1 MDKQSKIFVTGH
13 AGLVGSAIVRN
24 LKANGYENLVYA
36 SKQEL
41 DLRNQQMVEQ
51 WFSEQ
56 KPEYVF
62 LAAGKVGG
70 ILANS
75 TFPGQFLY
83 DNLLIAANTLE
94 ASRKQKVK
102 KLLYLGSSCIYPKFA
117 SQPIIESQL
126 LTGPLEPTNE
136 AYAIAKIAGIKLCD
150 SYRTEYG
157 CNFISAMP
165 TNLYG
170 IGDNF
175 SEQSSHVIPAM
186 IRKFHEA
193 KLKNESEVT
202 IWGTGTPLR
211 EFLHVD
217 DLAEACKFLMLN
229 YDLPGPINVG
239 VGIDISIHDL
249 AIMIQEIVY
258 KDCDIKLDLSK
269 PDGTPKKCLDVSQI
283 NSLGWSHKIN
293 LYEGLRN
300 TYDWYLDN
308 QSSLRSKEL

>member
-1 MDKQSKIFVTGH
+1 MDKRSKIFVTGH
-13 AGLVGSAIVRN
+13 AGLVGSAIVGN

-56 KPEYVF
+56 RPEYVF

-150 SYRTEYG
+150 SYRAEYG

-202 IWGTGTPLR
+202 IWGTGTPMR

-217 DLAEACKFLMLN
+217 DLAEACRFLMLK

-239 VGIDISIHDL
+239 VGIDISIYDL

-258 KDCDIKLDLSK
+258 KDCDIKLDVSK

-300 TYDWYLDN
+300 TYDWYLEN

>member
-1 MDKQSKIFVTGH
+1 MDLESKIFVTGH

-24 LKANGYENLVYA
+24 LKANGYKNLVYA
-36 SKQEL
+36 NKQEL

-150 SYRTEYG
+150 SYRAEYG

-193 KLKNESEVT
+193 KLKNQSEVT

-217 DLAEACKFLMLN
+217 DLAEACRFLMLK

-249 AIMIQEIVY
+249 AIMIREIVY
-258 KDCDIKLDLSK
+258 KDCDIKIDVSK

-293 LYEGLRN
+293 LYEGLRT
-300 TYDWYLDN
+300 TYDWYLEN

>member
-1 MDKQSKIFVTGH
+1 MDKHSKIFVTGH

-24 LKANGYENLVYA
+24 LKANGYENLIYA
-36 SKQEL
+36 RKQEL

-117 SQPIIESQL
+117 NQPITESQL

-136 AYAIAKIAGIKLCD
+136 AYAISKIAGIKLCD
-150 SYRTEYG
+150 SYRSEYG

-202 IWGTGTPLR
+202 IWGTGTPMR

-217 DLAEACKFLMLN
+217 DLAEACRFLMLK

-249 AIMIQEIVY
+249 AKMIQKIVY
-258 KDCDIKLDLSK
+258 MDCDIKLDDSK
-269 PDGTPKKCLDVSQI
+269 PDGTPRKCLDISQI
-283 NSLGWSHKIN
+283 SSLGWSHKIH
-293 LYEGLRN
+293 LYEGLRS
-300 TYDWYLDN
+300 TYDWYLEN

>member
-102 KLLYLGSSCIYPKFA
+102 NFCIWGRVAFT
-117 SQPIIESQL
+117 QNLQVNQL
-126 LTGPLEPTNE
+126 LNRKCSLALLNQPT
-136 AYAIAKIAGIKLCD
+136 K
-150 SYRTEYG
+150 
-157 CNFISAMP
+157 
-165 TNLYG
+165 
-170 IGDNF
+170 
-175 SEQSSHVIPAM
+175 H
-186 IRKFHEA
+186 
-193 KLKNESEVT
+193 
-202 IWGTGTPLR
+202 
-211 EFLHVD
+211 
-217 DLAEACKFLMLN
+217 ML
-229 YDLPGPINVG
+229 L
-239 VGIDISIHDL
+239 
-249 AIMIQEIVY
+249 Q
-258 KDCDIKLDLSK
+258 K
-269 PDGTPKKCLDVSQI
+269 
-283 NSLGWSHKIN
+283 
-293 LYEGLRN
+293 
-300 TYDWYLDN
+300 
-308 QSSLRSKEL
+308 

>member
-1 MDKQSKIFVTGH
+1 MDVNSRIFVTGH

-24 LKANGYENLVYA
+24 LKVNGYENLVYA
-36 SKQEL
+36 SRQEL

-51 WFSEQ
+51 WFSDQ
-56 KPEYVF
+56 KPEFVF

-75 TFPGQFLY
+75 TYPGQFLY

-94 ASRKQKVK
+94 ASRKHKVK

-117 SQPIIESQL
+117 SQPIVESQL

-150 SYRTEYG
+150 SFRTEYG

-217 DLAEACKFLMLN
+217 DLAEACRFLMLK
-229 YDLPGPINVG
+229 YELPGPINVG

-249 AIMIQEIVY
+249 AKMIQEIVY

-300 TYDWYLDN
+300 TYDWYLEN

>member
-1 MDKQSKIFVTGH
+1 MDLESKIFISGH

-24 LKANGYENLVYA
+24 LKTNGYENLVYA

-51 WFSEQ
+51 WFSDT
-56 KPEYVF
+56 KPDYVF

-150 SYRTEYG
+150 SYRAEYG

-217 DLAEACKFLMLN
+217 DLAEACRFLMLK

-249 AIMIQEIVY
+249 AKMIQEIVY

-300 TYDWYLDN
+300 TYDWYLEN

>member
-1 MDKQSKIFVTGH
+1 MDIQSKIFVTGH

-24 LKANGYENLVYA
+24 LKQNGYENIITA

-41 DLRNQQMVEQ
+41 DLRNQHMVDK
-51 WFSEQ
+51 WFSEHR
-56 KPEYVF
+56 PESVF

-83 DNLLIAANTLE
+83 DNLLITANTLE

-117 SQPIIESQL
+117 TQPIIESQL

-150 SYRTEYG
+150 SYRSEYG

-217 DLAEACKFLMLN
+217 DLAEACRFLMLK

-239 VGIDISIHDL
+239 VGIDISIYDL
-249 AIMIQEIVY
+249 ALMIQEIVY

-283 NSLGWSHKIN
+283 NSLGWSPKIN
-293 LYEGLRN
+293 LYDGLRN
-300 TYDWYLDN
+300 TYDWYLKN
-308 QSSLRSKEL
+308 HSSLRSKEL

>member
-1 MDKQSKIFVTGH
+1 MDKHSKIFVTGH

-24 LKANGYENLVYA
+24 LMANGYENLIYA

-117 SQPIIESQL
+117 NQPITESQL

-193 KLKNESEVT
+193 KMRKESKVA

-217 DLAEACKFLMLN
+217 DLAEACRFLMLN
-229 YDLPGPINVG
+229 YHLPGPINVG
-239 VGIDISIHDL
+239 VGVDLSIFDL
-249 AIMIQEIVY
+249 AVMIKQIVHNDCEIEL
-258 KDCDIKLDLSK
+258 DITK
-269 PDGTPKKCLDVSQI
+269 PDGTPRKCLDISQI
-283 NSLGWSHKIN
+283 TSLGWTHKIA
-293 LYEGLRN
+293 LQDGLQN
-300 TYDWYLDN
+300 TYDWYLAN
-308 QSSLRSKEL
+308 QSSLRSQEF

>member
-13 AGLVGSAIVRN
+13 AGLVGSAIIRN
-24 LKANGYENLVYA
+24 LMANGYENLVYA

-75 TFPGQFLY
+75 TYPGQFLY

-94 ASRKQKVK
+94 ASRKHKVK

-117 SQPIIESQL
+117 SQPIVESQL

-150 SYRTEYG
+150 SFRTEYG

-217 DLAEACKFLMLN
+217 DLAEACRFLMLK

-249 AIMIQEIVY
+249 AKMIQEIVY

-300 TYDWYLDN
+300 TYDWYLEN

>member
-36 SKQEL
+36 SKQGL
-41 DLRNQQMVEQ
+41 DLRNQQMVDQ
-51 WFSEQ
+51 WFSDQ

-102 KLLYLGSSCIYPKFA
+102 KFLYLGSSCIYPKFA

-136 AYAIAKIAGIKLCD
+136 AYAIAKIAGVKLCD
-150 SYRTEYG
+150 SYRAEYG

-217 DLAEACKFLMLN
+217 DLAEACRFLMLK

-239 VGIDISIHDL
+239 VGIDISIYDL
-249 AIMIQEIVY
+249 AIMIQDIVY
-258 KDCDIKLDLSK
+258 KDCDIKLDVSK

-300 TYDWYLDN
+300 TYDWYLEN

>member
-1 MDKQSKIFVTGH
+1 MDPQNKIFVTGH

-24 LKANGYENLVYA
+24 LKRNGYENVITA

-51 WFSEQ
+51 WFSENR
-56 KPEYVF
+56 PEYVF

-83 DNLLIAANTLE
+83 DNLLIAGNTIE

-102 KLLYLGSSCIYPKFA
+102 KLLYLGSSCIYPKLA
-117 SQPIIESQL
+117 TQPIVESQL

-175 SEQSSHVIPAM
+175 SEQSSHVIPAL
-186 IRKFHEA
+186 IRKFHDA
-193 KLKNESEVT
+193 KLKNETEVT

-217 DLAEACKFLMLN
+217 DLAEACRFLMLK

-239 VGIDISIHDL
+239 VGTDVSIHEL
-249 AIMIQEIVY
+249 AIMIQKIVY
-258 KDCDIKLDLSK
+258 KDCDIKFDVRK
-269 PDGTPKKCLDVSQI
+269 PDGTPKKCLDVRQI
-283 NSLGWSHKIN
+283 KSLGWSHKID
-293 LYEGLRN
+293 LYEGLRS
-300 TYDWYLDN
+300 TYDWYLEN

>member
-1 MDKQSKIFVTGH
+1 MNKQSKIFVTGH

-24 LKANGYENLVYA
+24 LKANGYKNLIYA

-41 DLRNQQMVEQ
+41 DLRNQQMVEH
-51 WFSEQ
+51 WFSVQ
-56 KPEYVF
+56 KPDYVF

-83 DNLLIAANTLE
+83 DNLLITANTLE
-94 ASRKQKVK
+94 ASRKQEVK

-117 SQPIIESQL
+117 DQPIIESQL

-136 AYAIAKIAGIKLCD
+136 AYAIAKIAGVKLCD

-193 KLKNESEVT
+193 KISNNSKVI

-217 DLAEACKFLMLN
+217 DLAEACRFLMLN

-239 VGIDISIHDL
+239 VGVDISIFDL
-249 AIMIQEIVY
+249 AVMIKHIVH
-258 KDCDIKLDLSK
+258 KDCEIELDVTK
-269 PDGTPKKCLDVSQI
+269 PDGTPRKCLDISQI
-283 NSLGWSHKIN
+283 TSLGWDHRIKLKQGLQST
-293 LYEGLRN
+293 YE
-300 TYDWYLDN
+300 WYLAH
-308 QSSLRSKEL
+308 QSSLRSKEH

>member
-117 SQPIIESQL
+117 SQPITESQL

-150 SYRTEYG
+150 SYRAEYG

-193 KLKNESEVT
+193 KLKNESKVT
-202 IWGTGTPLR
+202 IWGTGTPMR

-217 DLAEACKFLMLN
+217 DLAEACRFLMLK

-239 VGIDISIHDL
+239 VGIDISIYHL

-258 KDCDIKLDLSK
+258 KDCDIKLDVSK

-300 TYDWYLDN
+300 TYDWYLE
-308 QSSLRSKEL
+308 KEL

>member
-117 SQPIIESQL
+117 SQPITESQL

-150 SYRTEYG
+150 SYRAEYG

-193 KLKNESEVT
+193 KLKNESKVT
-202 IWGTGTPLR
+202 IWGTGTPMR

-217 DLAEACKFLMLN
+217 DLAEACRFLMLK

-239 VGIDISIHDL
+239 VGIDISIYHL

-258 KDCDIKLDLSK
+258 KDCDIKLDVSK

-300 TYDWYLDN
+300 TYDWYLEN

>member
-1 MDKQSKIFVTGH
+1 
-13 AGLVGSAIVRN
+13 
-24 LKANGYENLVYA
+24 
-36 SKQEL
+36 
-41 DLRNQQMVEQ
+41 MVEQ

-117 SQPIIESQL
+117 SQPITESQL

-150 SYRTEYG
+150 SYRAEYG

-193 KLKNESEVT
+193 KLKNESKVT
-202 IWGTGTPLR
+202 IWGTGTPMR

-217 DLAEACKFLMLN
+217 DLAEACRFLMLK

-239 VGIDISIHDL
+239 VGIDISIYHL

-258 KDCDIKLDLSK
+258 KDCDIKLDVSK

-300 TYDWYLDN
+300 TYDWYLEN

>member
-117 SQPIIESQL
+117 SQPITESQL

-150 SYRTEYG
+150 SYRAEYG

-193 KLKNESEVT
+193 KLKNESKVT
-202 IWGTGTPLR
+202 IWGTGTPMR

-217 DLAEACKFLMLN
+217 DLAEACRFLMLK

-239 VGIDISIHDL
+239 VGIDISIYHL

-258 KDCDIKLDLSK
+258 KDCDIKLDVSK

-283 NSLGWSHKIN
+283 NSRGWSHKIN

-300 TYDWYLDN
+300 TYDWYLEN

>member
-1 MDKQSKIFVTGH
+1 MDLESKIFVTGH

-24 LKANGYENLVYA
+24 LKANGYDNLVYA

-150 SYRTEYG
+150 SYRAEYG

-170 IGDNF
+170 TGDNF

-217 DLAEACKFLMLN
+217 DLAEACRFLMLK

-239 VGIDISIHDL
+239 VGIDISIYDL
-249 AIMIQEIVY
+249 AIMIQDIVY
-258 KDCDIKLDLSK
+258 KDCDIKLDVSK

-300 TYDWYLDN
+300 TYDWYLEN

>member
-41 DLRNQQMVEQ
+41 DLRNQQMVDQ
-51 WFSEQ
+51 WFSDQ

-202 IWGTGTPLR
+202 LWGTGTPLR

-217 DLAEACKFLMLN
+217 DL
-229 YDLPGPINVG
+229 GPINVG
-239 VGIDISIHDL
+239 VGTDLTIFDL
-249 AIMIQEIVY
+249 AVMIKQIVHNDCEIG
-258 KDCDIKLDLSK
+258 LDLTK
-269 PDGTPKKCLDVSQI
+269 PDGTPRKCLDTSQI
-283 NSLGWSHKIN
+283 TSLGWTPKIA
-293 LYEGLRN
+293 LLEGLQS
-300 TYDWYLDN
+300 TYDWYLTH
-308 QSSLRSKEL
+308 QSSLRSKEH

>member
-24 LKANGYENLVYA
+24 LKANGYENLIYA

-150 SYRTEYG
+150 SYRAEYG

-217 DLAEACKFLMLN
+217 DLAEACRFLMLK

-239 VGIDISIHDL
+239 VGIDISIYDL
-249 AIMIQEIVY
+249 AIMIQDIVY
-258 KDCDIKLDLSK
+258 KDCDIKLDVSK

-300 TYDWYLDN
+300 TYDWYLEN

>member
-1 MDKQSKIFVTGH
+1 VDLQSKIFVTGH

-24 LKANGYENLVYA
+24 LKKNGYENIITA
-36 SKQEL
+36 TKQEL
-41 DLRNQQMVEQ
+41 DLRNQQTVEQ
-51 WFSEQ
+51 WFSENR
-56 KPEYVF
+56 PEYVF

-75 TFPGQFLY
+75 TFPAQFLY
-83 DNLLIAANTLE
+83 DNLLIVANTLE

-117 SQPIIESQL
+117 IQPIVESQL
-126 LTGPLEPTNE
+126 LSGQLEPTNE

-150 SYRTEYG
+150 SYRSEYG

-217 DLAEACKFLMLN
+217 DLAEACRFLMLK

-239 VGIDISIHDL
+239 VGVDISIHDL
-249 AIMIQEIVY
+249 ATMIQKIVH
-258 KDCDIKLDLSK
+258 KDCEIKLDVSK
-269 PDGTPKKCLDVSQI
+269 PDGTPRKCLDISRI
-283 NSLGWSHKIN
+283 TSLGWNHKIA
-293 LYEGLRN
+293 LLEGLQS
-300 TYDWYLDN
+300 TYKWYLEN
-308 QSSLRSKEL
+308 LPSIRSKEL

>member
-1 MDKQSKIFVTGH
+1 MHLESKIFVTGH

-75 TFPGQFLY
+75 TFPGQFIY

-102 KLLYLGSSCIYPKFA
+102 KLLNLGSSCIYPKFA
-117 SQPIIESQL
+117 SQPITELQL

-217 DLAEACKFLMLN
+217 DLAEACRFLMLK
-229 YDLPGPINVG
+229 YDLPGPINIG

-249 AIMIQEIVY
+249 AKMIQQIVY
-258 KDCDIKLDLSK
+258 KDCDIKLDDSK
-269 PDGTPKKCLDVSQI
+269 PDGTPKKCLDVRQI

-293 LYEGLRN
+293 LNEGLRS
-300 TYDWYLDN
+300 TYDWYLKN
-308 QSSLRSKEL
+308 QASLRSNEL

>member
-1 MDKQSKIFVTGH
+1 M
-13 AGLVGSAIVRN
+13 
-24 LKANGYENLVYA
+24 
-36 SKQEL
+36 
-41 DLRNQQMVEQ
+41 
-51 WFSEQ
+51 
-56 KPEYVF
+56 
-62 LAAGKVGG
+62 
-70 ILANS
+70 
-75 TFPGQFLY
+75 
-83 DNLLIAANTLE
+83 
-94 ASRKQKVK
+94 
-102 KLLYLGSSCIYPKFA
+102 
-117 SQPIIESQL
+117 

-150 SYRTEYG
+150 SYRAEYG

-217 DLAEACKFLMLN
+217 DLAEACRFLMQN

-239 VGIDISIHDL
+239 VGIDISIHHL

-258 KDCDIKLDLSK
+258 KDCDIKFDLSK

-300 TYDWYLDN
+300 TYDWYLEN

>member
-36 SKQEL
+36 NKQEL

-83 DNLLIAANTLE
+83 DNLLITANTLE

-150 SYRTEYG
+150 SYRAEYG

-217 DLAEACKFLMLN
+217 DLAEACRFLMLK

-239 VGIDISIHDL
+239 IGIDISIYDL

-258 KDCDIKLDLSK
+258 KDCDVKLDVSK
-269 PDGTPKKCLDVSQI
+269 PDGTPKKCLDVGQI

-293 LYEGLRN
+293 LHEGLQS

-308 QSSLRSKEL
+308 QSSLRSNEL

>member
-94 ASRKQKVK
+94 ASRKQNVK

-150 SYRTEYG
+150 SYRAEYG

-175 SEQSSHVIPAM
+175 SEHSSHVIPAM

-217 DLAEACKFLMLN
+217 DLAEACRFLMLK

-239 VGIDISIHDL
+239 VGIDISIYDL

-258 KDCDIKLDLSK
+258 KDCDIKLDVSK

-300 TYDWYLDN
+300 TYDWYLEN

>member
-41 DLRNQQMVEQ
+41 DLRNQQIVEQ

-117 SQPIIESQL
+117 SQPITESQL

-150 SYRTEYG
+150 SYRAEYG

-193 KLKNESEVT
+193 KLKNESKVT
-202 IWGTGTPLR
+202 IWGTGTPMR

-217 DLAEACKFLMLN
+217 DLAEACRFLMLK

-239 VGIDISIHDL
+239 VGIDISIYHL

-258 KDCDIKLDLSK
+258 KDCDIKLDVSK

-300 TYDWYLDN
+300 TYDWYLEN

>member
-1 MDKQSKIFVTGH
+1 MDVQSKIFVTGH

-24 LKANGYENLVYA
+24 LKRNGYENIITA

-41 DLRNQQMVEQ
+41 DLRNQHMVEQ
-51 WFSEQ
+51 WFSEHS
-56 KPEYVF
+56 PEYVF

-117 SQPIIESQL
+117 IQPIIESQL

-150 SYRTEYG
+150 SYRSEYG

-217 DLAEACKFLMLN
+217 DLAEACRFLMLK

-258 KDCDIKLDLSK
+258 KDCEIKLDVSK

-283 NSLGWSHKIN
+283 KSLGWSHKID

-300 TYDWYLDN
+300 TYGWYLEN